1 MDKLLKPIEAAGML
15 NISRAALYIWIQRGL
30 IKAVRL
36 PTGKLRIPLSELDR
50 VIAEA
55 NPSGTKFSFIR
66 PDQFGREQKQ

>member
-1 MDKLLKPIEAAGML
+1 MDRLLKPIEAAQML
-15 NISRAALYIWIQRGL
+15 NISRASLYIWIQKGL

-55 NPSGTKFSFIR
+55 NPPDTKFRFVTFIK
-66 PDQFGREQKQ
+66 EQK